1 MEILSKLAT
10 GIILTN
16 GKDLNNML
24 FLELNGKQEHYIITK
39 AQNSQIHDFYGTN
52 KPQHD

>member
-1 MEILSKLAT
+1 MEITSKIAS

-16 GKDLNNML
+16 GKDLNNAM
-24 FLELNGKQEHYIITK
+24 FIELNGLQQHYILTK

-52 KPQHD
+52 KPA